1 LLLTVTACITAV
13 QRIAFVH
20 RFTQHPDTKP
30 IRMVS
35 DPAPPAKPAG
45 IAASRRAQS

>member
-1 LLLTVTACITAV
+1 
-13 QRIAFVH
+13 VH
-20 RFTQHPDTKP
+20 RFTQHPDAKP

-35 DPAPPAKPAG
+35 DPGPPTKTTG